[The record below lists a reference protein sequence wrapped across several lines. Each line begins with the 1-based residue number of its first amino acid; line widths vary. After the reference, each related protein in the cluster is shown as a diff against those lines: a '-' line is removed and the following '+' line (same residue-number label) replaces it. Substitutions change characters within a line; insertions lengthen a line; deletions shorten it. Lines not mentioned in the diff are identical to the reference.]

1 MAPDVT
7 VLVPLQD
14 LWATYTEKVSL
25 LRVQETECTRE
36 SGSSFESSSVKLVDE
51 VSSEIHARRTL
62 ILLTVRNSLEVIEG
76 RWA

>member
-7 VLVPLQD
+7 FLVPLQD
-14 LWATYTEKVSL
+14 LWVTYTEKVSL

-36 SGSSFESSSVKLVDE
+36 SGSSLESSPVKLVDE